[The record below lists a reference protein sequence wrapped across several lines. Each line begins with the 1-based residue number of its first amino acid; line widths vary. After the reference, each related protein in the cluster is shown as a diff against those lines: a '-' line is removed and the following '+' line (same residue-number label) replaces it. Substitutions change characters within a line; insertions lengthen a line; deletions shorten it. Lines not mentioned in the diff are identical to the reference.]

1 MIILYQYLLVFLGA
15 AIPWLEV
22 LIVVPLG
29 IVWGLS
35 PVIVMIV
42 GFLGN
47 IITVIPVIFMLDK
60 IRKWYIRRREK
71 QGKTSKRS
79 TRAVEIFKKYGVIG
93 SALLGPLLTGTHIA
107 AFIGMSMGAS
117 KKRMMKWMSISIASW
132 VALVGILTSLG
143 FDLFVQQLF
152 C

>member
-47 IITVIPVIFMLDK
+47 IITVIPVIFMFDK

-71 QGKTSKRS
+71 QGKTSKRN

-117 KKRMMKWMSISIASW
+117 KKRMMNWMSISIASW

-143 FDLFVQQLF
+143 FDLFVQ
-152 C
+152 

>member
-22 LIVVPLG
+22 FIVVPLG

-35 PVIVMIV
+35 QVIVMIV
-42 GFLGN
+42 GFLVN
-47 IITVIPVIFMLDK
+47 IITVIFMFDK

-71 QGKTSKRS
+71 QGKTSKRN

-117 KKRMMKWMSISIASW
+117 KKRMMNWMSISIASW
-132 VALVGILTSLG
+132 V
-143 FDLFVQQLF
+143 
-152 C
+152 

>member
-1 MIILYQYLLVFLGA
+1 MLIVYQYLLVFLGA

-47 IITVIPVIFMLDK
+47 IITVVPVIFMFDK
-60 IRKWYIRRREK
+60 IRKWYTRRREK
-71 QGKTSKRS
+71 KGKTSARN
-79 TRAVEIFKKYGVIG
+79 TRAIELFKKYGVIG

-107 AFIGMSMGAS
+107 AFIGMSMGAT
-117 KKRMMKWMSISIASW
+117 KKRMMNWMSISIAKIGRAS
-132 VALVGILTSLG
+132 
-143 FDLFVQQLF
+143 
-152 C
+152 

>member
-1 MIILYQYLLVFLGA
+1 
-15 AIPWLEV
+15 V

-47 IITVIPVIFMLDK
+47 IITVIPVIFMFDK
-60 IRKWYIRRREK
+60 IRNWYTRRKEK
-71 QGKTSKRS
+71 QGKTSKRN
-79 TRAVEIFKKYGVIG
+79 TRAVELFKKYGVIG

-107 AFIGMSMGAS
+107 AFIGMSMGAT
-117 KKRMMKWMSISIASW
+117 KKRMMNWMSISIASW
-132 VALVGILTSLG
+132 VALVGILTAFG
-143 FDLFVQQLF
+143 FDLFVQ
-152 C
+152 

>member
-1 MIILYQYLLVFLGA
+1 M
-15 AIPWLEV
+15 

-47 IITVIPVIFMLDK
+47 IITVIPVIFMFDK
-60 IRKWYIRRREK
+60 IRNWYTRRKEK
-71 QGKTSKRS
+71 QGKTSKRN
-79 TRAVEIFKKYGVIG
+79 TRAVELFKKYGVIG

-107 AFIGMSMGAS
+107 AFIGMSMGAT
-117 KKRMMKWMSISIASW
+117 KKRMMNWMSISIASW
-132 VALVGILTSLG
+132 VALVGILTAFG
-143 FDLFVQQLF
+143 FDLFVQ
-152 C
+152 

>member
-35 PVIVMIV
+35 PVIVMVV

-47 IITVIPVIFMLDK
+47 IITVIPVIFMFDK
-60 IRKWYIRRREK
+60 IRKWYTRRREK
-71 QGKTSKRS
+71 HGKTSKRN
-79 TRAVEIFKKYGVIG
+79 TRAVELFKKYGVIG

-107 AFIGMSMGAS
+107 AFIGMSMGAT
-117 KKRMMKWMSISIASW
+117 KKRMMNWMSISIASW

-143 FDLFVQQLF
+143 FDLFVQ
-152 C
+152 

>member
-1 MIILYQYLLVFLGA
+1 MIILYQYILVILGA
-15 AIPWLEV
+15 DILWLEV

-35 PVIVMIV
+35 SVIVMIV

-47 IITVIPVIFMLDK
+47 IITVIPVIFMCDK
-60 IRKWYIRRREK
+60 IRKWYIRRRET
-71 QGKTSKRS
+71 QGKTSKRN

-107 AFIGMSMGAS
+107 ASIGMSMVAS
-117 KKRMMKWMSISIASW
+117 KKRMMNWMSISIASW

-143 FDLFVQQLF
+143 FDLFVQ
-152 C
+152 

>member
-22 LIVVPLG
+22 LSVVPLG

-47 IITVIPVIFMLDK
+47 IITVIPVIFMFDK
-60 IRKWYIRRREK
+60 IRNWYTRRKEK
-71 QGKTSKRS
+71 QDKTSKRN
-79 TRAVEIFKKYGVIG
+79 TRAVELFKKYGVIG
-93 SALLGPLLTGTHIA
+93 SAFLGPLLTGTHIA
-107 AFIGMSMGAS
+107 AFIGMSMGAT
-117 KKRMMKWMSISIASW
+117 KKRMMNWMSISIASW
-132 VALVGILTSLG
+132 VALVGILTAFG
-143 FDLFVQQLF
+143 FDLFVQ
-152 C
+152 

>member
-35 PVIVMIV
+35 PVIVMVV

-47 IITVIPVIFMLDK
+47 IITVIPVIFMFD
-60 IRKWYIRRREK
+60 YINKCYTRLRVTH
-71 QGKTSKRS
+71 GKTSKRN
-79 TRAVEIFKKYGVIG
+79 TRAVELFKKYGVIG
-93 SALLGPLLTGTHIA
+93 SALLGSLLSGTHIA
-107 AFIGMSMGAS
+107 AFIGMSMGAT
-117 KKRMMKWMSISIASW
+117 KKRMMNWMSISIASW

-143 FDLFVQQLF
+143 FDLFVQ
-152 C
+152 

>member
-35 PVIVMIV
+35 PVIVMVV

-47 IITVIPVIFMLDK
+47 IITVIPVIFMFDK
-60 IRKWYIRRREK
+60 IRKWYTRRREK
-71 QGKTSKRS
+71 QGKTSKRN
-79 TRAVEIFKKYGVIG
+79 TRAVEIFKKYSVIG
-93 SALLGPLLTGTHIA
+93 SALLGPLLTGTHIT
-107 AFIGMSMGAS
+107 AFIDISMYAT
-117 KKRMMKWMSISIASW
+117 KKRMMNRMTIRNTRRI
-132 VALVGILTSLG
+132 ALV
-143 FDLFVQQLF
+143 
-152 C
+152 

>member
-1 MIILYQYLLVFLGA
+1 MMILYQYLLVFLGA

-29 IVWGLS
+29 IVWVLY

-47 IITVIPVIFMLDK
+47 IITVIPVIFMFDK
-60 IRKWYIRRREK
+60 IRNWYTRRKEK
-71 QGKTSKRS
+71 QGKTSKRN
-79 TRAVEIFKKYGVIG
+79 TRAVELFKKYGVIG

-107 AFIGMSMGAS
+107 AFIGMSRS
-117 KKRMMKWMSISIASW
+117 EYS
-132 VALVGILTSLG
+132 
-143 FDLFVQQLF
+143 
-152 C
+152 

>member
-35 PVIVMIV
+35 PVIVMVV

-47 IITVIPVIFMLDK
+47 IITVIPVIFMFDK
-60 IRKWYIRRREK
+60 IRKWYTRRREN
-71 QGKTSKRS
+71 QGKTSKRN
-79 TRAVEIFKKYGVIG
+79 TRAVELFNNYGVIG
-93 SALLGPLLTGTHIA
+93 SALLGTLLTGTHIA
-107 AFIGMSMGAS
+107 AFIGMSLGAAN
-117 KKRMMKWMSISIASW
+117 KRMMNCMSISIASW
-132 VALVGILTSLG
+132 VALVGI
-143 FDLFVQQLF
+143 
-152 C
+152 

>member
-47 IITVIPVIFMLDK
+47 IITVIPVIFMFDK
-60 IRKWYIRRREK
+60 IRKRYAHSQEK
-71 QGKTSKRS
+71 KGKMSARN
-79 TRAVEIFKKYGVIG
+79 TRAIELFKKYGVIG
-93 SALLGPLLTGTHIA
+93 SALLGLLLTGTHIA
-107 AFIGMSMGAS
+107 AFIGMSMGAT
-117 KKRMMKWMSISIASW
+117 KKRMMNWMSISIASW
-132 VALVGILTSLG
+132 VALVGILTS
-143 FDLFVQQLF
+143 
-152 C
+152 

>member
-47 IITVIPVIFMLDK
+47 IITVIPVIFMFDK
-60 IRKWYIRRREK
+60 IRKWYTRRREK
-71 QGKTSKRS
+71 KDKTSARN
-79 TRAVEIFKKYGVIG
+79 TRAIELFKNNAVIG
-93 SALLGPLLTGTHIA
+93 SALLGPILTVTHIA
-107 AFIGMSMGAS
+107 AFIGMYMGAT
-117 KKRMMKWMSISIASW
+117 KKRMMNWMSISIASW

-143 FDLFVQQLF
+143 FDLFVQ
-152 C
+152 